1 MKGGYKMVIQVK
13 NLKQEIKFG
22 AGDLL
27 VFDSGKTALVVN
39 NYDGIDF
46 RAVLLDE
53 SKVTP
58 YYNIASNLLSDL
70 ITREGYRSVV
80 KVIPN
85 SNLKLMEL

>member
-1 MKGGYKMVIQVK
+1 MKGRYKMVIQVK
-13 NLKQEIKFG
+13 NFKQEIKFE

-27 VFDSGKTALVVN
+27 VFESGKTALVVN

-53 SKVTP
+53 FKVTP
-58 YYNIASNLLSDL
+58 YYCTESNLLSDL
-70 ITREGYRSVV
+70 RTRDGYGEVV

-85 SNLKLMEL
+85 SNLKLMEI